1 MQRQFAWMVLLTA
14 FILLVPLAPAD
25 DTTDSKAEAKAKN
38 EAKEKLLKTGQPFR
52 GKLVGVDEKKRNLT
66 VEVTY
71 KNPVP
76 SPQEAQA
83 LSNLQRQLADAQRNR
98 NPADRARQV
107 ADITVKME
115 QQQGR
120 LYKDATQKI
129 EFEAP
134 DEMKVRTKLLPV
146 EIDDKGK
153 PRKLTDKE
161 KKALKGPDPKL
172 PGYLAEFDSL
182 KRDQMVE
189 VYPVKTKAKPKTNAS
204 ATDADKEKPKVA
216 MIVILSDPPA
226 K

>member
-1 MQRQFAWMVLLTA
+1 MQRHFAWMVLLTA
-14 FILLVPLAPAD
+14 FILLVPLSSAD

-38 EAKEKLLKTGQPFR
+38 EAKEKLLKTGQHFR

-71 KNPVP
+71 KNAVP

-115 QQQGR
+115 QQQVR

-129 EFEAP
+129 EFEVP
-134 DEMKVRTKLLPV
+134 DEMKVRTNLLPV

-153 PRKLTDKE
+153 PRKLTEKE
-161 KKALKGPDPKL
+161 KRALKGPDPKL

-182 KRDQMVE
+182 KKDQMVE

-204 ATDADKEKPKVA
+204 ATDADKEKPRVA
-216 MIVILSDPPA
+216 M
-226 K
+226 

>member
-76 SPQEAQA
+76 SPQEAQG